1 MKRKF
6 MDNNFLLHNE
16 TAAALYHEYAAKMPI
31 IDYHC
36 HLDPKEIAEN
46 KKFRN
51 ITELWLGGDHYK
63 WRAMRINGVEE
74 RFITGDADDKAKF
87 MKWAETMPYCIGN
100 PLYHWTHL
108 ELRRYFGIEELLS
121 PETAEY
127 IWSKCNEM
135 LADDLF
141 SARELIKRSNV
152 KALCTTDDPA
162 DALEY
167 HEQIAGDKGFG
178 VKVLPTFRP
187 DKALNIDKPDFTKW
201 VEKLE
206 NAAGMVINDYDSFR
220 EALSERLEYFNS
232 RGCRLSDHSLEPAVY
247 EECSDEEAS
256 RIFSKVMSGGEPDT
270 EEVKKY
276 RTNLLTFLGTRYSE
290 LGWVMQLHIG
300 CMRNNNTRQFRLIG
314 PDTGFDAIDDAVY
327 ARPLAR
333 LLDRIDTLAGIPK
346 TILYCLDPSANEV
359 ISVIAGCFQ
368 GGGIPGKIQF
378 GSAWWF
384 NDHLDGMKRQM
395 TVLASTGLLGRFVGM
410 LTDSRSFLSYTR
422 HEYFRRILCSILGEW
437 AENGEAPHDIALLGK
452 MAQDI
457 SFNNARDY
465 LGFDV

>member
-1 MKRKF
+1 MKKKF
-6 MDNNFLLHNE
+6 MDEDFLLQNE
-16 TAAALYHEYAAKMPI
+16 TAVTLYHEYAAKMPI

-51 ITELWLGGDHYK
+51 ITEIWLGGDHYK
-63 WRAMRINGVEE
+63 WRAMRINGAEE
-74 RFITGDADDKAKF
+74 RYITGDADDKEKF

-127 IWSKCNEM
+127 IWNKCNEM
-135 LADDLF
+135 LADDSF

-152 KALCTTDDPA
+152 EVICTTDDPA
-162 DALEY
+162 DTLKY
-167 HEQIAGDKGFG
+167 HEQIADDREFG

-187 DKALNIDKPDFTKW
+187 DMALNIDRPGFVQW
-201 VEKLE
+201 VAKLE
-206 NAAGMVINDYDSFR
+206 KAAGRKICDYDGFR
-220 EALSERLEYFNS
+220 EALAERMAYFGS
-232 RGCRLSDHSLEPAVY
+232 MGCRLSDHSLEPAVY
-247 EECSDEEAS
+247 AESSDEEAAE
-256 RIFSKVMSGGEPDT
+256 IFRKAVSGGKLSA
-270 EEVKKY
+270 EEASKY
-276 RTNLLTFLGTRYSE
+276 KTNLLVFLGARYSE
-290 LGWVMQLHIG
+290 LGWVMQLHMG
-300 CMRNNNTRQFRLIG
+300 CMRNNNSRQFRLLG
-314 PDTGFDAIDDAVY
+314 PDTGFDAIDDAVF
-327 ARPLAR
+327 ARSLAR
-333 LLDRIDTLAGIPK
+333 LLDRIDSAAGVPK
-346 TILYCLDPSANEV
+346 TVLYCLNPGANEV

-368 GGGIPGKIQF
+368 GGGTPGRIQF

-422 HEYFRRILCSILGEW
+422 HEYFRRILCNILGEW
-437 AENGEAPHDIALLGK
+437 AEDGEVPDDTALLGK
-452 MAQDI
+452 MVQDI
-457 SFNNARDY
+457 CYYNARDY
-465 LGFDV
+465 FGFGR